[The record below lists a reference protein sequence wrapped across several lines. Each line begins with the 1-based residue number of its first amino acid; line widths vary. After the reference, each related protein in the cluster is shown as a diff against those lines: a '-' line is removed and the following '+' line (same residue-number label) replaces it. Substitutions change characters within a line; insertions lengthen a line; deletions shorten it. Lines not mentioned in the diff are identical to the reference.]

1 MKLVKIGRS
10 DENDIVLKNDLN
22 ISRNHCEIFQDDE
35 KNIFLTDL
43 KSANGCFV
51 NGKKVNGSTMLNTND
66 IVKLG
71 TTVLPWK
78 DYIEKKYDKMK
89 ADNLK
94 IKNENLNIKLDD
106 VDSNEKNNYEKP
118 KMFKAPFSFVG
129 RIRRLEYG
137 ISSIIS
143 TFLINILISVAIE
156 NPATWLLIIP
166 VYWFG
171 LAQGAKRCHDR
182 GNSGWFQ
189 LIPFYSLWML
199 FAEGDFGSNSYGP
212 NPKGIKQHMI

>member
-1 MKLVKIGRS
+1 MKVVKIGRS

-22 ISRNHCEIFQDDE
+22 ISRNHAEIFQDDE
-35 KNIFLTDL
+35 GNIFLTDL
-43 KSANGCFV
+43 ESANGCFV
-51 NGKKVNGSTMLNTND
+51 NGKKVNGSLLLNTND

-78 DYIEKKYDKMK
+78 DYIEKKNDKMK
-89 ADNLK
+89 ADKLK
-94 IKNENLNIKLDD
+94 IKNENLNIKLED

-118 KMFKAPFSFVG
+118 KMFKAPFSFEG

-143 TFLINILISVAIE
+143 TFLVNILISVAIE
-156 NPATWLLIIP
+156 NPATWLLILP

-212 NPKGIKQHMI
+212 NPKGIK